1 MDADELNLDFD
12 KLRSSLDIQ
21 AIAAFAHN
29 RCALSGGSS
38 NRVNHLSEV
47 GDDAYIY
54 AGAIYTAVGLAELK
68 YCRQVC
74 QAAGL
79 LHECMLQGCTFE
91 DLVDVADEAVARV
104 VATITPDVRMPRP
117 KRLMMLAN
125 QIGLAPATA
134 AAVKLA
140 DLRHDMSLLGLDNDI
155 NRDSVKLWIEEAQVV
170 SDSFHKLRTTP
181 LKSRLVELK
190 SLIDT
195 AEQSLRR
202 PGKKKLSGR
211 SQDRDRTEGSD

>member
-1 MDADELNLDFD
+1 MDTDELDLDFD

-29 RCALSGGSS
+29 RCALAGGSP
-38 NRVNHLSEV
+38 NRVSHLSEV

-68 YCRQVC
+68 YCRHVC

-91 DLVDVADEAVARV
+91 DLVSVADEAVARL
-104 VATITPDVRMPRP
+104 VATITPDIRMPRP
-117 KRLMMLAN
+117 KRLMTLAN
-125 QIGLAPATA
+125 QIGLAPLTA

-140 DLRHDMSLLGLDNDI
+140 DLRHDMSLLGLDGDI
-155 NRDSVKLWIEEAQVV
+155 SRDSVKEWIEEAQTL
-170 SDSFHKLRTTP
+170 SDSLHKLRTTP
-181 LKSRLVELK
+181 LKGRLIELK

-202 PGKKKLSGR
+202 PGKKKSTGR
-211 SQDRDRTEGSD
+211 SQSCDRTEGPA